1 LFTNLSEREIILVKM
16 KDGEPSS
23 YFFDLTKPKHI
34 TGLNVIIQPFSY
46 LYSTMN
52 RDLIRNN
59 EKFQKA
65 ISGLNA
71 QQRKAVE
78 QIDGPVLVIAGP
90 GTGKTQILAARIG
103 QILLETDAEA
113 HNILCLTYT
122 DAGTIAMR
130 KRLFDFIGPEAY
142 RVHIHTFHSFCN
154 DIIQEN
160 LDYFGKLNLEA
171 ISDLE
176 RIELFRKLV
185 HQLKEGNPLKRYRGD
200 VYFEVD
206 RLMELFSIM
215 KRENWTTEYIIEKA
229 DEYLE
234 MIEHAEPGS
243 EIYKS
248 FYYSKKTKTADAGD
262 KKPSYQDELDKINVL
277 KYAAKE
283 FINYQKIMS
292 DANRYDFDDMIL
304 WILNAF
310 KNDQNFLL
318 NYQERYQYFLIDEY
332 QDTSGSQNELIRLL
346 IDFWEN
352 PNVFVVG
359 DDDQSIF
366 RFQGANVENIEQYC
380 NWFPQNLAKIMLQN
394 NYRSTQAILDL
405 SKNLIDFNTE
415 RIKMEGLSKS
425 LIASN
430 STFENNTLVPQIIE
444 YETPIQE
451 FASVTEQ
458 VYKLINEQ
466 KVDPK
471 EIAIIY
477 KEHKS
482 GEELAHYFQSREIP
496 VSTKKR
502 VNILTI
508 PFAQKLINILRYL
521 AAENDISYSGD
532 ELLFKILHYDFYEIN
547 PIDIAKLSVAVNN
560 HNYSNK
566 EKTSLRRM
574 LAEMNKKTID
584 LFEETSIQHM
594 RRLSADIEYW
604 IKESNNFTLQNL
616 FEKIITRG
624 GILAYILKSPEKT
637 WLMQVLSSL
646 FNFLKEESR
655 KNPDMGLAEFVNT
668 IDLLDDNGLSLEL
681 NKVLFNEHGVN
692 FLTCHG
698 SKGLEFQYVFFIGA
712 TKNVWEGKRKFSRT
726 YKIPET
732 LFLSNSKGKD
742 EEELRR
748 LFYVAMTRAKT
759 NLQISYTST
768 DLKGKEIERSMFV
781 GELLST
787 SAITVEKLTVEDPL
801 IMDFFA
807 LNFKEENSKVSTS
820 SIDHDWVESVLEK
833 YTLSVTHLNNYLSCP
848 LKFYFQNLVMVPS
861 GKNETMTF
869 GSSIHWALEKFFRE
883 VIETKEFPSVDTLIR
898 DFDWYMIR
906 NREAFTKEQFERRT
920 EYGHKIIPPY
930 YNFYIDKWHKIV
942 STETP
947 IKNVEVNG
955 IPIKGKIDKIEF
967 DGNAV
972 NVVDYKT
979 GSYDSAKKKLNPPS
993 EKDPLGG
1000 DYWRQ
1005 AVFYKILIDNY
1016 RVKDWKVISTEFDF
1030 IEPVKDEYKKEK
1042 IVILPEHV
1050 KIVTK
1055 QIEDVYS
1062 KIRNHEFNT
1071 GCGKKDCEWCNF
1083 VKNNF
1088 RDAEFVFPEEE
1099 EGDLE

>member
-1 LFTNLSEREIILVKM
+1 MFSPFFLSLFK
-16 KDGEPSS
+16 
-23 YFFDLTKPKHI
+23 
-34 TGLNVIIQPFSY
+34 
-46 LYSTMN
+46 MN
-52 RDLIRNN
+52 RELIRNN
-59 EKFQKA
+59 EKFQNA
-65 ISGLNA
+65 LAGLNK
-71 QQRKAVE
+71 QQLEAVN

-103 QILLETDAEA
+103 KILLETDAEA

-185 HQLKEGNPLKRYRGD
+185 HQFKEGNPLKRYRGD
-200 VYFEVD
+200 VYYEID
-206 RLMELFSIM
+206 RLMPLFSIL
-215 KRENWTTEYIIEKA
+215 KRENWTPEYVCEKA
-229 DEYLE
+229 DEYLN
-234 MIEHAEPGS
+234 MIDNAEEGSDLYKTFRYVRKGKNNEQGDFKPG
-243 EIYKS
+243 
-248 FYYSKKTKTADAGD
+248 
-262 KKPSYQDELDKINVL
+262 YQKEKESINLL
-277 KYAAKE
+277 KYAVKE
-283 FINYQKIMS
+283 FNNYQQIMR
-292 DANRYDFDDMIL
+292 DANRYDFDDMII
-304 WILNAF
+304 WILKAF
-310 KNDQNFLL
+310 QNDENFLL
-318 NYQERYQYFLIDEY
+318 SYQERYQYFLIDEY

-346 IDFWEN
+346 IDFWEK

-380 NWFPQNLAKIMLQN
+380 QWFPQNLAKIMLQN
-394 NYRSTQAILDL
+394 NYRSTQSILDL

-415 RIKMEGLSKS
+415 RIQMDGLSKS
-425 LIASN
+425 LVASN
-430 STFENNTLVPQIIE
+430 SNYTTTSITPKIIE

-458 VYKLINEQ
+458 VYHLITIEN
-466 KVDPK
+466 VDPK
-471 EIAIIY
+471 EIAVIY

-482 GEELAHYFQSREIP
+482 GEELAQYFQNREIP

-508 PFAQKLINILRYL
+508 PFAKKLINILRYI

-532 ELLFKILHYDFYEIN
+532 ELLFQILHYDFYDIN
-547 PIDIAKLSVAVNN
+547 PIDIAKLSVEVNR

-566 EKTSLRRM
+566 ERTSIRRM
-574 LAEMNKKTID
+574 LVEMNKQTVD
-584 LFEETSIQHM
+584 LFQETSVQHM
-594 RRLSADIEYW
+594 RRLSQDVEYW
-604 IKESNNFTLQNL
+604 IKESNNLTLQNL

-655 KNPDMGLAEFVNT
+655 RNPDMGLKEFVST
-668 IDLLDDNGLSLEL
+668 IDLLADNNLSLEL

-698 SKGLEFQYVFFIGA
+698 SKGLEFQHVFLIGA
-712 TKNVWEGKRKFSRT
+712 TKSVWEGKRKYSKT

-732 LFLSNSKGKD
+732 LFLSSSKGKD

-759 NLQISYTST
+759 NLQISYSST
-768 DLKGKEIERSMFV
+768 DMKGKEIERSMFV
-781 GELLST
+781 GELLSA
-787 SAITVEKLTVEDPL
+787 SNIQPEKISIADPL
-801 IMDFFA
+801 ILDFFA
-807 LNFKEENSKVSTS
+807 LNFIDDNAIVSTS
-820 SIDHDWVESVLEK
+820 SIDHNWIDSVLDK

-869 GSSIHWALEKFFRE
+869 GSSVHWALEKFFRE
-883 VIETKEFPSVDTLIR
+883 VVDTQEFPPVKNLLR

-906 NREAFTKEQFERRT
+906 NREAFTKEQFERRL

-930 YNFYIDKWHKIV
+930 YERYINEWHKIV
-942 STETP
+942 STETA
-947 IKNVEVNG
+947 IKNVEING

-967 DGNAV
+967 DGNNV

-979 GSYDSAKKKLNPPS
+979 GNYENAKKKFLAPNDK
-993 EKDPLGG
+993 EPLGG

-1016 RVKDWKVISTEFDF
+1016 RIKDWRVISTEFDF
-1030 IEPVKDEYKKEK
+1030 VEPYKEEYVKHK
-1042 IVILPEHV
+1042 IVISP
-1050 KIVTK
+1050 
-1055 QIEDVYS
+1055 EDVKTVTNQIQEVYA
-1062 KIRNHEFNT
+1062 KIKRHEFTT
-1071 GCGKKDCEWCNF
+1071 GCGKKECEWCTF

-1088 RDAEFVFPEEE
+1088 RDAEFVFPTEEDE
-1099 EGDLE
+1099 ENED

>member
-1 LFTNLSEREIILVKM
+1 
-16 KDGEPSS
+16 
-23 YFFDLTKPKHI
+23 
-34 TGLNVIIQPFSY
+34 
-46 LYSTMN
+46 MN
-52 RDLIRNN
+52 RELIRNN
-59 EKFQKA
+59 EKFQNA
-65 ISGLNA
+65 LAGLNK
-71 QQRKAVE
+71 QQLEAVN

-103 QILLETDAEA
+103 KILLETDAEA

-185 HQLKEGNPLKRYRGD
+185 HQFKEGNPLKRYRGD
-200 VYFEVD
+200 VYYEID
-206 RLMELFSIM
+206 RLMPLFSIL
-215 KRENWTTEYIIEKA
+215 KRENWTPEYVCEKA
-229 DEYLE
+229 DEYLD
-234 MIEHAEPGS
+234 MIDNAEEGSDLYKTFRYVRKGKNNEQGDFKPG
-243 EIYKS
+243 
-248 FYYSKKTKTADAGD
+248 
-262 KKPSYQDELDKINVL
+262 YQKEKESINLL
-277 KYAAKE
+277 KYAVKE
-283 FINYQKIMS
+283 FNNYQQIMR
-292 DANRYDFDDMIL
+292 DANRYDFDDMII
-304 WILNAF
+304 WILKAF
-310 KNDQNFLL
+310 QADENFLL
-318 NYQERYQYFLIDEY
+318 SYQERYQYFLIDEY

-346 IDFWEN
+346 IDFWEK

-380 NWFPQNLAKIMLQN
+380 QWFPQNLAKIMLQN
-394 NYRSTQAILDL
+394 NYRSTQSILDL

-415 RIKMEGLSKS
+415 RIQMDGLSKS
-425 LIASN
+425 LVASN
-430 STFENNTLVPQIIE
+430 SNYTTTSITPKIIE

-458 VYKLINEQ
+458 VYHLITIEN
-466 KVDPK
+466 VDPK
-471 EIAIIY
+471 EIAVIY

-482 GEELAHYFQSREIP
+482 GEELAQYFQNREIP

-508 PFAQKLINILRYL
+508 PFAKKLINILRYI

-532 ELLFKILHYDFYEIN
+532 ELLFQILHYDFYDIN
-547 PIDIAKLSVAVNN
+547 PIDIAKLSVEVNR

-566 EKTSLRRM
+566 ERTSIRRM
-574 LAEMNKKTID
+574 LVEMNKQTVD
-584 LFEETSIQHM
+584 LFQETSVQHM
-594 RRLSADIEYW
+594 RRLSQDVEYW
-604 IKESNNFTLQNL
+604 IKESNNLTLQNL

-655 KNPDMGLAEFVNT
+655 RNPDMGLKEFVST
-668 IDLLDDNGLSLEL
+668 IDLLADNNLSLEL

-698 SKGLEFQYVFFIGA
+698 SKGLEFQHVFLIGA
-712 TKNVWEGKRKFSRT
+712 TKSVWEGKRKYSKT

-732 LFLSNSKGKD
+732 LFLSSSKGKD

-759 NLQISYTST
+759 NLQISYSST
-768 DLKGKEIERSMFV
+768 DMKGKEIERSMFV
-781 GELLST
+781 GELLSA
-787 SAITVEKLTVEDPL
+787 SNIQPEKISIADPL
-801 IMDFFA
+801 ILDFFA
-807 LNFKEENSKVSTS
+807 LNFIDDNAIVSTS
-820 SIDHDWVESVLEK
+820 SIDHNWIDSVLDK

-869 GSSIHWALEKFFRE
+869 GSSVHWALEKFFRE
-883 VIETKEFPSVDTLIR
+883 VVDTQEFPPVKNLLR

-906 NREAFTKEQFERRT
+906 NREAFTKEQFERRL

-930 YNFYIDKWHKIV
+930 YERYINEWHKIV
-942 STETP
+942 STETA
-947 IKNVEVNG
+947 IKNVEING

-967 DGNAV
+967 DGNNV

-979 GSYDSAKKKLNPPS
+979 GNYENAKKKFLAPNDK
-993 EKDPLGG
+993 EPLGG

-1016 RVKDWKVISTEFDF
+1016 RIKDWRVISTEFDF
-1030 IEPVKDEYKKEK
+1030 VEPYKEEYVKHK
-1042 IVILPEHV
+1042 IVISP
-1050 KIVTK
+1050 
-1055 QIEDVYS
+1055 EDVKTVTNQIQEVYA
-1062 KIRNHEFNT
+1062 KIKRHEFTT
-1071 GCGKKDCEWCNF
+1071 GCGKKECEWCTF

-1088 RDAEFVFPEEE
+1088 RDAEFVFPTEEDE
-1099 EGDLE
+1099 ENED

>member
-1 LFTNLSEREIILVKM
+1 MFSPFFLSLFK
-16 KDGEPSS
+16 
-23 YFFDLTKPKHI
+23 
-34 TGLNVIIQPFSY
+34 
-46 LYSTMN
+46 MN
-52 RDLIRNN
+52 RELIRNN
-59 EKFQKA
+59 EKFQNA
-65 ISGLNA
+65 LAGLNK
-71 QQRKAVE
+71 QQLQAVN

-103 QILLETDAEA
+103 KILLETDAEA

-185 HQLKEGNPLKRYRGD
+185 HQFKEGNPLKRYRGD
-200 VYFEVD
+200 VYYEVD
-206 RLMELFSIM
+206 RLMSLFSIL
-215 KRENWTTEYIIEKA
+215 KRENWTPEYVCEKA
-229 DEYLE
+229 DEYLD
-234 MIEHAEPGS
+234 MIDNAEEGS
-243 EIYKS
+243 DLYKT
-248 FYYSKKTKTADAGD
+248 FRYVRKGKNNNAGD
-262 KKPSYQDELDKINVL
+262 FKSGYIKEKESINLL
-277 KYAAKE
+277 KYAVKE
-283 FINYQKIMS
+283 FNNYQQIMR
-292 DANRYDFDDMIL
+292 DANRYDFDDMII
-304 WILNAF
+304 WILKAF
-310 KNDQNFLL
+310 QADENFLL
-318 NYQERYQYFLIDEY
+318 SYQERYQYFLIDEY

-346 IDFWEN
+346 IDFWEK

-380 NWFPQNLAKIMLQN
+380 QWFPQNLAKIMLQN
-394 NYRSTQAILDL
+394 NYRSTQSILDL

-415 RIKMEGLSKS
+415 RIQMDGLSKT
-425 LIASN
+425 LVASN
-430 STFENNTLVPQIIE
+430 SNYTTTSITPKIIE

-458 VYKLINEQ
+458 VYHLITIEN
-466 KVDPK
+466 VDPK
-471 EIAIIY
+471 EIAVIY

-482 GEELAHYFQSREIP
+482 GEELAQYFQNREIP

-508 PFAQKLINILRYL
+508 PFAKKLINILRYI

-532 ELLFKILHYDFYEIN
+532 ELLFQILHYDFYDIN
-547 PIDIAKLSVAVNN
+547 PIDIAKLSVEVNR

-566 EKTSLRRM
+566 ERTSIRRM
-574 LAEMNKKTID
+574 LVEMNKHTSD
-584 LFEETSIQHM
+584 LFEETSVQHM
-594 RRLSADIEYW
+594 RRLSQDVEYW
-604 IKESNNFTLQNL
+604 IKESNNLTLQNL

-655 KNPDMGLAEFVNT
+655 RNPDMGLKEFVST
-668 IDLLDDNGLSLEL
+668 IDLLADNNLSLEL

-698 SKGLEFQYVFFIGA
+698 SKGLEFQHVFLIGA
-712 TKNVWEGKRKFSRT
+712 TKSVWEGKRKYSKT

-732 LFLSNSKGKD
+732 LFLSSSKGKD

-759 NLQISYTST
+759 NLQISYSST
-768 DLKGKEIERSMFV
+768 DMKGKEIERSMFV
-781 GELLST
+781 GELLSA
-787 SAITVEKLTVEDPL
+787 SNIQPEKISIADPQIL
-801 IMDFFA
+801 DFFA
-807 LNFKEENSKVSTS
+807 LNFIADNAIVSTS
-820 SIDHDWVESVLEK
+820 SIDHHWIDSVLDK

-869 GSSIHWALEKFFRE
+869 GSSVHWALEKFFRE
-883 VIETKEFPSVDTLIR
+883 VVDTQEFPPVKNLLR

-906 NREAFTKEQFERRT
+906 NREAFTKEQFERRL

-930 YNFYIDKWHKIV
+930 YERYINEWHKIV
-942 STETP
+942 STETS

-967 DGNAV
+967 DGNNV

-979 GSYDSAKKKLNPPS
+979 GNYENAKKKFLAPS
-993 EKDPLGG
+993 DKEPLGG

-1016 RVKDWKVISTEFDF
+1016 RIKDWRVISTEFDF
-1030 IEPVKDEYKKEK
+1030 VEPYKEEYVKHK
-1042 IVILPEHV
+1042 IVISA
-1050 KIVTK
+1050 
-1055 QIEDVYS
+1055 EDVKTVTNQIQDVYA
-1062 KIRNHEFNT
+1062 KIKRHEFTT
-1071 GCGKKDCEWCNF
+1071 GCGKKDCDWCTF

-1088 RDAEFVFPEEE
+1088 RDAEFVFPTEEDE
-1099 EGDLE
+1099 ENED

>member
-1 LFTNLSEREIILVKM
+1 
-16 KDGEPSS
+16 
-23 YFFDLTKPKHI
+23 
-34 TGLNVIIQPFSY
+34 
-46 LYSTMN
+46 MN

-59 EKFQKA
+59 EKFQQA
-65 ISGLNA
+65 LAGLNNE
-71 QQRKAVE
+71 QLEAVNK
-78 QIDGPVLVIAGP
+78 IDGPVLVIAGP

-103 QILLETDAEA
+103 KILLDTDAEA

-130 KRLFDFIGPEAY
+130 KRLFEFIGPEAY

-200 VYFEVD
+200 VYYEVE
-206 RLMELFSIM
+206 RLKALFSIM
-215 KRENWTTEYIIEKA
+215 KRENWTSDYVCSKA

-234 MIEHAEPGS
+234 MIDNAEEGT
-243 EIYKS
+243 ELYKS
-248 FYYSKKTKTADAGD
+248 FHYVRAGKNNAKGD
-262 KKPSYQDELDKINVL
+262 NKPGYQKEKDDINLL
-277 KYAAKE
+277 KFAAKE
-283 FINYQKIMS
+283 FDNYQEIMRE
-292 DANRYDFDDMIL
+292 ANRYDFDDMII
-304 WILNAF
+304 WILKAF
-310 KNDQNFLL
+310 QTDENFLL

-380 NWFPQNLAKIMLQN
+380 QWFPKDLAKIMLQN
-394 NYRSTQAILDL
+394 NYRSTQAILNL

-415 RIKMEGLSKS
+415 RIKMDGLTKN

-430 STFENNTLVPQIIE
+430 SNYLTTTITPKIVE

-458 VYKLINEQ
+458 VYNLITIENI
-466 KVDPK
+466 DPK
-471 EIAIIY
+471 EIAVIY

-482 GEELAHYFQSREIP
+482 GEELAQYFQNREIP

-508 PFAQKLINILRYL
+508 PFAKKLISILRYI
-521 AAENDISYSGD
+521 AAENEIAYSGD
-532 ELLFKILHYDFYEIN
+532 ETLFQILHYDFYDIN

-566 EKTSLRRM
+566 ERTSIRRM
-574 LAEMNKKTID
+574 LVEMNKKTVD
-584 LFEETSIQHM
+584 LFEEHSIQQM
-594 RRLSADIEYW
+594 RRLGQDIEYW
-604 IKESNNFTLQNL
+604 IKESNNLTLQNL

-655 KNPDMGLAEFVNT
+655 RNPEMGLKEFVDT
-668 IDLLDDNGLSLEL
+668 IDLLADNNLSLEL

-698 SKGLEFQYVFFIGA
+698 SKGLEFQHVFLIGA
-712 TKNVWEGKRKFSRT
+712 NKNVWEGKRKFSNT

-732 LFLSNSKGKD
+732 LFLSNNKGKD

-759 NLQISYTST
+759 NLQISYSST
-768 DLKGKEIERSMFV
+768 DMKGKEIESSMFV

-787 SAITVEKLTVEDPL
+787 SNLKPEKINIADSNIL
-801 IMDFFA
+801 DFFA
-807 LNFKEENSKVSTS
+807 LNFVSDDAVVSTS
-820 SIDHDWVESVLEK
+820 SIDHNWIDSVLDK

-869 GSSIHWALEKFFRE
+869 GSSVHWALEKFFKE
-883 VIETKEFPSVDTLIR
+883 VVDTKEFPPVKNLIR
-898 DFDWYMIR
+898 DFDWYMFR
-906 NREAFTKEQFERRT
+906 NREAFTKEQFERRI

-930 YNFYIDKWHKIV
+930 YDFYIDKWHKIV
-942 STETP
+942 STETA
-947 IKNVEVNG
+947 IKNVEING

-967 DGNAV
+967 DGNNV

-979 GSYDSAKKKLNPPS
+979 GNYENAKKKFSPPS

-1016 RVKDWKVISTEFDF
+1016 RVKDWRVISTEFDF
-1030 IEPVKDEYKKEK
+1030 VEPYKDEYVKHK
-1042 IVILPEHV
+1042 IVISPDDV
-1050 KIVTK
+1050 KTVTQ
-1055 QIEDVYS
+1055 QIQEVFA
-1062 KIRNHEFNT
+1062 KIKNHEFTT
-1071 GCGKKDCEWCNF
+1071 GCGKKDCEWCTF

-1088 RDAEFVFPEEE
+1088 RDAEFVFPAEE
-1099 EGDLE
+1099 EGELED

>member
-1 LFTNLSEREIILVKM
+1 ME
-16 KDGEPSS
+16 DGEPPS
-23 YFFDLTKPKHI
+23 YILDLTKPFI
-34 TGLNVIIQPFSY
+34 NWLNIKIRPFS
-46 LYSTMN
+46 LSLFVMN

-65 ISGLNA
+65 IAGLNE
-71 QQRKAVE
+71 QQRNAVE

-176 RIELFRKLV
+176 KIELFRKLV
-185 HQLKEGNPLKRYRGD
+185 HQFKEGNPLKRYRGD
-200 VYFEVD
+200 VYYEVN

-215 KRENWTTEYIIEKA
+215 KRENWSAEFINENANRYIEEI
-229 DEYLE
+229 DN
-234 MIEHAEPGS
+234 AEPGS
-243 EIYKS
+243 DYFKA
-248 FYYSKKTKTADAGD
+248 FYYSRKTKTAEAGD
-262 KKPSYQDELDKINVL
+262 KKPAYQEELDKINLL
-277 KYAAKE
+277 KYAANE
-283 FINYQKIMS
+283 FVNYQKLMS

-366 RFQGANVENIEQYC
+366 RFQGASVENITQYC
-380 NWFPQNLAKIMLQN
+380 NWFPQNLAKIMLLN
-394 NYRSTQAILDL
+394 NYRSTQSILDL

-425 LIASN
+425 LLASN
-430 STFENNTLVPQIIE
+430 AEYQANTITPKIVE
-444 YETPIQE
+444 YESPIHE
-451 FASVTEQ
+451 FASVTDQ
-458 VYKLINEQ
+458 VYKLINENNI
-466 KVDPK
+466 DPK

-482 GEELAHYFQSREIP
+482 GEELAHYFQLREIP

-502 VNILTI
+502 VNILNI
-508 PFAQKLINILRYL
+508 PFAQKLITILRYL
-521 AAENDISYSGD
+521 SAENEISYSGD
-532 ELLFKILHYDFYEIN
+532 ELLFKILHFDFYEIN
-547 PIDIAKLSVAVNN
+547 PIDIAKLSHAVNN

-566 EKTSLRRM
+566 EKTSIRRM
-574 LAEMNKKTID
+574 LTELNSKTID
-584 LFEETSIQHM
+584 LFEPISVQHM
-594 RRLSADIEYW
+594 RRLSSDIEYW
-604 IKESNNFTLQNL
+604 IKESQNFTLQNL

-655 KNPDMGLAEFVNT
+655 RNPDMGLAEFINT
-668 IDLLDDNGLSLEL
+668 IDLLEENGLSLEL
-681 NKVLFNEHGVN
+681 NKILFNEHGVN

-698 SKGLEFQYVFFIGA
+698 SKGLEFKYVFLIGA
-712 TKNVWEGKRKFSRT
+712 NKNVWEGKRKMSRT
-726 YKIPET
+726 YKLPDT
-732 LFLSNSKGKD
+732 LFTSNSKGD
-742 EEELRR
+742 EVEELRR

-759 NLQISYTST
+759 NLQISYSST
-768 DLKGKEIERSMFV
+768 DMKGKEIESSMFV

-787 SAITVEKLTVEDPL
+787 SEIKAEKLSVDDSL
-801 IMDFFA
+801 AMDFFA
-807 LNFKEENSKVSTS
+807 LNFKEENAQVSTS
-820 SIDHDWVESVLEK
+820 SIDHAWVDSILDK

-869 GSSIHWALEKFFRE
+869 GSSIHWALEKFFRT
-883 VIETKEFPSVDTLIR
+883 VVDTKEFPGVDTLIR

-906 NREAFTKEQFERRT
+906 NREAFTKEQFERRS

-930 YNFYIDKWHKIV
+930 YDYYINSWHKIV

-979 GSYDSAKKKLNPPS
+979 GSFDNAKKKLNPPS
-993 EKDPLGG
+993 EKEPLGG

-1030 IEPVKDEYKKEK
+1030 VEPVKDEYKKEK

-1055 QIEDVYS
+1055 QIEDVYA
-1062 KIRNHEFNT
+1062 KIKRHEFTT
-1071 GCGKKDCEWCNF
+1071 GCGDKECEWCNF

-1099 EGDLE
+1099 EPEIE

>member
-1 LFTNLSEREIILVKM
+1 
-16 KDGEPSS
+16 
-23 YFFDLTKPKHI
+23 
-34 TGLNVIIQPFSY
+34 
-46 LYSTMN
+46 MN
-52 RDLIRNN
+52 RELIRNN

-65 ISGLNA
+65 LQGLNK
-71 QQRKAVE
+71 QQQDAVNK
-78 QIDGPVLVIAGP
+78 IDGPVLVIAGP

-103 QILLETDAEA
+103 KILLETDAEA

-176 RIELFRKLV
+176 KIELFRELI
-185 HQLKEGNPLKRYRGD
+185 HQFKEGNPLKRYRGD
-200 VYFEVD
+200 VYFEVR

-215 KRENWTTEYIIEKA
+215 KRENWSAEFIVEKA
-229 DEYLE
+229 DEYLSL
-234 MIEHAEPGS
+234 IENAEEGS
-243 EIYKS
+243 ELYKT
-248 FYYSKKTKTADAGD
+248 FRYLKKTKNAEAGD
-262 KKPSYQDELDKINVL
+262 FKPAYADEKEKITLL
-277 KYAAKE
+277 KFAANE
-283 FINYQKIMS
+283 FDNYQKLMS
-292 DANRYDFDDMIL
+292 EKNRYDFDDMII

-310 KNDQNFLL
+310 KKDPDFLL

-332 QDTSGSQNELIRLL
+332 QDTSGSQNELIKLL
-346 IDFWEN
+346 IDYWEN

-380 NWFPQNLAKIMLQN
+380 NWFPNDLVKIMLEN
-394 NYRSTQAILDL
+394 NYRSTQSILDL

-425 LIASN
+425 LVASN
-430 STFENNTLVPQIIE
+430 TNYHTVNVSPRIIE

-451 FASVTEQ
+451 FASVTDQVSQLIFEQ
-458 VYKLINEQ
+458 NI
-466 KVDPK
+466 DPK
-471 EIAIIY
+471 EIAVIY
-477 KEHKS
+477 KEHKF
-482 GEELAHYFQSREIP
+482 GEELASYFQAREIP

-508 PFAQKLINILRYL
+508 PFAQKLLTILKYL
-521 AAENDISYSGD
+521 ALENEIAYSGD
-532 ELLFKILHYDFYEIN
+532 ELLFKILHYDFYDIN
-547 PIDIAKLSVAVNN
+547 PIDVAKISVAVNN

-566 EKTSLRRM
+566 EKTSIRRM
-574 LAEMNKKTID
+574 LVEMNKKTPD
-584 LFEETSIQHM
+584 MFEDESMQQM
-594 RRLSADIEYW
+594 RRLSSDIEYW
-604 IKESNNFTLQNL
+604 IKESNNLTLQTL

-624 GILAYILKSPEKT
+624 GILAYILKSSEKT

-655 KNPDMGLAEFVNT
+655 RHPDMGLQEFIDT
-668 IDLLDDNGLSLEL
+668 IDLLEENDLSLEL
-681 NKVLFNEHGVN
+681 NKILFNEHGVN

-698 SKGLEFQYVFFIGA
+698 SKGLEFEYVFLVGS
-712 TKNVWEGKRKFSRT
+712 TKNVWEGKRKRSNT

-732 LFLSNSKGKD
+732 LFLSNSKGNE

-759 NLQISYTST
+759 NLQISYSST
-768 DLKGKEIERSMFV
+768 DTKGKEIERSMFV
-781 GELLST
+781 GELLS
-787 SAITVEKLTVEDPL
+787 SSNLQVEKIIINDDVVTE
-801 IMDFFA
+801 FFS
-807 LNFKEENSKVSTS
+807 LNFKEDNLQVSTN
-820 SIDHDWVESVLEK
+820 SIDHAWIDTVLEK
-833 YTLSVTHLNNYLSCP
+833 YTLSVTHLNNYLDCP

-883 VIETKEFPSVDTLIR
+883 VMEKNEFPEVDTLLR
-898 DFDWYMIR
+898 DFDWYMYR
-906 NREAFTKEQFERRT
+906 NREAFTKEQFERRI
-920 EYGHKIIPPY
+920 EYGHKIIVPY
-930 YNFYIDKWHKIV
+930 YERYINEWNKIV
-942 STETP
+942 SPETP
-947 IKNVEVNG
+947 IKNVEVNA

-967 DGNAV
+967 HGNEV

-979 GSYDSAKKKLNPPS
+979 GNYENAKKKFLAPS
-993 EKDPLGG
+993 DKEPLGG

-1016 RVKDWKVISTEFDF
+1016 RVKNWKVISTEFDF
-1030 IEPVKDEYKKEK
+1030 IEPYKDEYVKHK
-1042 IVILPEHV
+1042 IVINPEDV
-1050 KIVTK
+1050 KTVTK
-1055 QIEDVYS
+1055 QIEEVYG
-1062 KIRNHEFNT
+1062 KILKHEFTT
-1071 GCGKKDCEWCNF
+1071 GCGKKECEWCNF

-1088 RDAEFVFPEEE
+1088 RDAEFKFPEEE
-1099 EGDLE
+1099 ELEDNS

>member
-1 LFTNLSEREIILVKM
+1 MFSPFFLSLFK
-16 KDGEPSS
+16 
-23 YFFDLTKPKHI
+23 
-34 TGLNVIIQPFSY
+34 
-46 LYSTMN
+46 MN
-52 RDLIRNN
+52 RELIRNN
-59 EKFQKA
+59 EKFQNA
-65 ISGLNA
+65 LAGLNK
-71 QQRKAVE
+71 QQLEAVN

-103 QILLETDAEA
+103 KILLETDAEA

-185 HQLKEGNPLKRYRGD
+185 HQFKEGNPLKRYRGD
-200 VYFEVD
+200 VYYEID
-206 RLMELFSIM
+206 RLMPLFSIL
-215 KRENWTTEYIIEKA
+215 KRENWTPEYVCEKA
-229 DEYLE
+229 DEYLD
-234 MIEHAEPGS
+234 MIDNAEEGSDLYKTFRYVRKGKNNEQGDFKPG
-243 EIYKS
+243 
-248 FYYSKKTKTADAGD
+248 
-262 KKPSYQDELDKINVL
+262 YQKEKESINLL
-277 KYAAKE
+277 KYAVKE
-283 FINYQKIMS
+283 FNNYQQIMR
-292 DANRYDFDDMIL
+292 DANRYDFDDMII
-304 WILNAF
+304 WILKAF
-310 KNDQNFLL
+310 QADENFLL
-318 NYQERYQYFLIDEY
+318 SYQERYQYFLIDEY

-346 IDFWEN
+346 IDFWEK

-380 NWFPQNLAKIMLQN
+380 QWFPQNLAKIMLQN
-394 NYRSTQAILDL
+394 NYRSTQSILDL

-415 RIKMEGLSKS
+415 RIQMDGLSKS
-425 LIASN
+425 LVASN
-430 STFENNTLVPQIIE
+430 SNYTTTSITPKIIE

-458 VYKLINEQ
+458 VYHLITIEN
-466 KVDPK
+466 VDPK
-471 EIAIIY
+471 EIAVIY

-482 GEELAHYFQSREIP
+482 GEELAQYFQNREIP

-508 PFAQKLINILRYL
+508 PFAKKLINILRYI

-532 ELLFKILHYDFYEIN
+532 ELLFQILHYDFYDIN
-547 PIDIAKLSVAVNN
+547 PIDIAKLSVEVNR

-566 EKTSLRRM
+566 ERTSIRRM
-574 LAEMNKKTID
+574 LVEMNKQTVD
-584 LFEETSIQHM
+584 LFQETSVQHM
-594 RRLSADIEYW
+594 RRLSQDVEYW
-604 IKESNNFTLQNL
+604 IKESNNLTLQNL

-655 KNPDMGLAEFVNT
+655 RNPDMGLKEFVST
-668 IDLLDDNGLSLEL
+668 IDLLADNNLSLEL

-698 SKGLEFQYVFFIGA
+698 SKGLEFQHVFLIGA
-712 TKNVWEGKRKFSRT
+712 TKSVWEGKRKYSKT

-732 LFLSNSKGKD
+732 LFLSSSKGKD

-759 NLQISYTST
+759 NLQISYSST
-768 DLKGKEIERSMFV
+768 DMKGKEIERSMFV
-781 GELLST
+781 GELLSA
-787 SAITVEKLTVEDPL
+787 SNIQPEKISIADPL
-801 IMDFFA
+801 ILDFFA
-807 LNFKEENSKVSTS
+807 LNFIDDNAIVSTS
-820 SIDHDWVESVLEK
+820 SIDHNWIDSVLDK

-869 GSSIHWALEKFFRE
+869 GSSVHWALEKFFRE
-883 VIETKEFPSVDTLIR
+883 VVDTQEFPPVKNLLR

-906 NREAFTKEQFERRT
+906 NREAFTKEQFERRL

-930 YNFYIDKWHKIV
+930 YERYINEWHKIV
-942 STETP
+942 STETS

-967 DGNAV
+967 DGNNV

-979 GSYDSAKKKLNPPS
+979 GNYENAKKKFLAPNDK
-993 EKDPLGG
+993 EPLGG

-1016 RVKDWKVISTEFDF
+1016 RIKDWRVISTEFDF
-1030 IEPVKDEYKKEK
+1030 VEPYKEEYVKHK
-1042 IVILPEHV
+1042 IVISP
-1050 KIVTK
+1050 
-1055 QIEDVYS
+1055 EDVKTVTNQIQDVYA
-1062 KIRNHEFNT
+1062 KIKRHEFTT
-1071 GCGKKDCEWCNF
+1071 GCGKKDCDWCTF

-1088 RDAEFVFPEEE
+1088 RDAEFVFPTEEDE
-1099 EGDLE
+1099 ENED

>member
-1 LFTNLSEREIILVKM
+1 
-16 KDGEPSS
+16 
-23 YFFDLTKPKHI
+23 
-34 TGLNVIIQPFSY
+34 
-46 LYSTMN
+46 MN

-59 EKFQKA
+59 EKFQQA
-65 ISGLNA
+65 LAGLNK
-71 QQRKAVE
+71 QQLDAVNK
-78 QIDGPVLVIAGP
+78 IDGPVLVIAGP

-103 QILLETDAEA
+103 KILLDTDAEA

-130 KRLFDFIGPEAY
+130 KRLFEFIGPEAY

-200 VYFEVD
+200 VYYEVD
-206 RLMELFSIM
+206 RLKALFSIM
-215 KRENWTTEYIIEKA
+215 KRENWTSDYVCEKA
-229 DEYLE
+229 NEYLE
-234 MIEHAEPGS
+234 MIDNAEEGS
-243 EIYKS
+243 ELYKS
-248 FYYSKKTKTADAGD
+248 FRYVRAGKNNAKGD
-262 KKPSYQDELDKINVL
+262 YKPAYQKEKDDINLL
-277 KYAAKE
+277 KFAAKE
-283 FINYQKIMS
+283 FDNYQEIMR
-292 DANRYDFDDMIL
+292 DANRYDFDDMII
-304 WILNAF
+304 WILKAF
-310 KNDQNFLL
+310 QTDENFLL

-380 NWFPQNLAKIMLQN
+380 QWFPKDLAKIMLQN
-394 NYRSTQAILDL
+394 NYRSTQAILNL

-415 RIKMEGLSKS
+415 RIKMDGLTKN

-430 STFENNTLVPQIIE
+430 SNYLTTTITPKIIE

-458 VYKLINEQ
+458 VYNLITIENI
-466 KVDPK
+466 DPK
-471 EIAIIY
+471 EIAVIY

-482 GEELAHYFQSREIP
+482 GEELAQYFQNREIP

-508 PFAQKLINILRYL
+508 PFAKKLISILRYI
-521 AAENDISYSGD
+521 AAENEIAYSGD
-532 ELLFKILHYDFYEIN
+532 ETLFQILHYDFYDIN

-566 EKTSLRRM
+566 ERTSIRRM
-574 LAEMNKKTID
+574 LVEMNKKTVD
-584 LFEETSIQHM
+584 LFEEHSIQQM
-594 RRLSADIEYW
+594 RRLGQDIEYW
-604 IKESNNFTLQNL
+604 IKESNNLTLQNL

-655 KNPDMGLAEFVNT
+655 RNPDMGLKEFVNT
-668 IDLLDDNGLSLEL
+668 IDLLADNNLSLEL

-698 SKGLEFQYVFFIGA
+698 SKGLEFQHVFLIGA
-712 TKNVWEGKRKFSRT
+712 NKNVWEGKRKFSNT

-732 LFLSNSKGKD
+732 LFLSNNKGKD

-759 NLQISYTST
+759 NLQISYSST
-768 DLKGKEIERSMFV
+768 DMKGKEIESSMFV

-787 SAITVEKLTVEDPL
+787 SNLKPEKINIADSNIL
-801 IMDFFA
+801 DFFA
-807 LNFKEENSKVSTS
+807 LNFVSDDAVVSTS
-820 SIDHDWVESVLEK
+820 SIDHNWIESVLEK

-869 GSSIHWALEKFFRE
+869 GSSVHWALEKFFKE
-883 VIETKEFPSVDTLIR
+883 VVDTKELPPVKNLIR
-898 DFDWYMIR
+898 DFDWYMYR
-906 NREAFTKEQFERRT
+906 NREAFTKEQFERRI

-930 YNFYIDKWHKIV
+930 YDFYIDKWHKIV
-942 STETP
+942 STETA
-947 IKNVEVNG
+947 IKNVEING

-967 DGNAV
+967 DGNNV

-979 GSYDSAKKKLNPPS
+979 GNYENAKKKFSPPS

-1016 RVKDWKVISTEFDF
+1016 RVKDWRVISTEFDF
-1030 IEPVKDEYKKEK
+1030 VEPFKDEYVKHK
-1042 IVILPEHV
+1042 IVISP
-1050 KIVTK
+1050 
-1055 QIEDVYS
+1055 EDVKTVTQQIQDVYG
-1062 KIRNHEFNT
+1062 KIKAHEFTT

-1088 RDAEFVFPEEE
+1088 RDAEFIFPTEE
-1099 EGDLE
+1099 EGDLED

>member
-1 LFTNLSEREIILVKM
+1 
-16 KDGEPSS
+16 
-23 YFFDLTKPKHI
+23 
-34 TGLNVIIQPFSY
+34 
-46 LYSTMN
+46 MN
-52 RDLIRNN
+52 RELIRNN
-59 EKFQKA
+59 EKFQNA
-65 ISGLNA
+65 LAGLNK
-71 QQRKAVE
+71 QQLEAVN

-103 QILLETDAEA
+103 KILLETDAEA

-185 HQLKEGNPLKRYRGD
+185 HQFKEGNPLKRYRGD
-200 VYFEVD
+200 VYYEID
-206 RLMELFSIM
+206 RLMPLFSIL
-215 KRENWTTEYIIEKA
+215 KRENWTPEYVCEKA
-229 DEYLE
+229 DEYLN
-234 MIEHAEPGS
+234 MIDNAEEGSDLYKTFRYVRKGKNNEQGDFKPG
-243 EIYKS
+243 
-248 FYYSKKTKTADAGD
+248 
-262 KKPSYQDELDKINVL
+262 YQKEKESINLL
-277 KYAAKE
+277 KYAVKE
-283 FINYQKIMS
+283 FNNYQQIMR
-292 DANRYDFDDMIL
+292 DANRYDFDDMII
-304 WILNAF
+304 WILKAF
-310 KNDQNFLL
+310 QADENFLL
-318 NYQERYQYFLIDEY
+318 SYQERYQYFLIDEY

-346 IDFWEN
+346 IDFWEK

-380 NWFPQNLAKIMLQN
+380 QWFPQNLAKIMLQN
-394 NYRSTQAILDL
+394 NYRSTQSILDL

-415 RIKMEGLSKS
+415 RIQMDGLSKS
-425 LIASN
+425 LVASN
-430 STFENNTLVPQIIE
+430 SNYTTTSITPKIIE

-458 VYKLINEQ
+458 VYHLITIEN
-466 KVDPK
+466 VDPK
-471 EIAIIY
+471 EIAVIY

-482 GEELAHYFQSREIP
+482 GEELAQYFQNREIP

-508 PFAQKLINILRYL
+508 PFAKKLINILRYI

-532 ELLFKILHYDFYEIN
+532 ELLFQILHYDFYDIN
-547 PIDIAKLSVAVNN
+547 PIDIAKLSVEVNR

-566 EKTSLRRM
+566 ERTSIRRM
-574 LAEMNKKTID
+574 LVEMNKQTVD
-584 LFEETSIQHM
+584 LFQETSVQHM
-594 RRLSADIEYW
+594 RRLSQDVEYW
-604 IKESNNFTLQNL
+604 IKESNNLTLQNL

-655 KNPDMGLAEFVNT
+655 RNPDMGLKEFVST
-668 IDLLDDNGLSLEL
+668 IDLLADNNLSLEL

-698 SKGLEFQYVFFIGA
+698 SKGLEFQHVFLIGA
-712 TKNVWEGKRKFSRT
+712 TKSVWEGKRKYSKT

-732 LFLSNSKGKD
+732 LFLSSSKGKD

-759 NLQISYTST
+759 NLQISYSST
-768 DLKGKEIERSMFV
+768 DMKGKEIERSMFV
-781 GELLST
+781 GELLSA
-787 SAITVEKLTVEDPL
+787 SNIQPEKISIADPL
-801 IMDFFA
+801 ILDFFA
-807 LNFKEENSKVSTS
+807 LNFIDDNAIVSTS
-820 SIDHDWVESVLEK
+820 SIDHNWIDSVLDK

-869 GSSIHWALEKFFRE
+869 GSSVHWALEKFFRE
-883 VIETKEFPSVDTLIR
+883 VVDTQEFPPVKNLLR

-906 NREAFTKEQFERRT
+906 NREAFTKEQFERRL

-930 YNFYIDKWHKIV
+930 YERYINEWHKIV
-942 STETP
+942 STETA
-947 IKNVEVNG
+947 IKNVEING

-967 DGNAV
+967 DGNNV

-979 GSYDSAKKKLNPPS
+979 GNYENAKKKFLAPNDK
-993 EKDPLGG
+993 EPLGG

-1016 RVKDWKVISTEFDF
+1016 RIKDWRVISTEFDF
-1030 IEPVKDEYKKEK
+1030 VEPYKEEYVKHK
-1042 IVILPEHV
+1042 IVISP
-1050 KIVTK
+1050 
-1055 QIEDVYS
+1055 EDVKTVTNQIQEVYA
-1062 KIRNHEFNT
+1062 KIKRHEFTT
-1071 GCGKKDCEWCNF
+1071 GCGKKECEWCTF

-1088 RDAEFVFPEEE
+1088 RDAEFVFPTEEDE
-1099 EGDLE
+1099 ENED

>member
-1 LFTNLSEREIILVKM
+1 
-16 KDGEPSS
+16 
-23 YFFDLTKPKHI
+23 
-34 TGLNVIIQPFSY
+34 
-46 LYSTMN
+46 MN
-52 RDLIRNN
+52 RELIRNN
-59 EKFQKA
+59 EKFQNA
-65 ISGLNA
+65 LAGLNK
-71 QQRKAVE
+71 QQLEAVN

-103 QILLETDAEA
+103 KILLETDAEA

-185 HQLKEGNPLKRYRGD
+185 HQFKEGNPLKRYRGD
-200 VYFEVD
+200 VYYEID
-206 RLMELFSIM
+206 RLMPLFSIL
-215 KRENWTTEYIIEKA
+215 KRENWTPEYVCEKA
-229 DEYLE
+229 DEYLD
-234 MIEHAEPGS
+234 MIDNAEEGSDLYKTFRYVRKGKNNEQGDFKPG
-243 EIYKS
+243 
-248 FYYSKKTKTADAGD
+248 
-262 KKPSYQDELDKINVL
+262 YQKEKESINLL
-277 KYAAKE
+277 KYAVKE
-283 FINYQKIMS
+283 FNNYQQIMR
-292 DANRYDFDDMIL
+292 DANRYDFDDMII
-304 WILNAF
+304 WILKAF
-310 KNDQNFLL
+310 QADENFLL
-318 NYQERYQYFLIDEY
+318 SYQERYQYFLIDEY

-346 IDFWEN
+346 IDFWEK

-380 NWFPQNLAKIMLQN
+380 QWFPQNLAKIMLQN
-394 NYRSTQAILDL
+394 NYRSTQSILDL

-415 RIKMEGLSKS
+415 RIQMDGLSKS
-425 LIASN
+425 LVASN
-430 STFENNTLVPQIIE
+430 SNYTTTSITPKIIE

-458 VYKLINEQ
+458 VYHLITIEN
-466 KVDPK
+466 VDPK
-471 EIAIIY
+471 EIAVIY

-482 GEELAHYFQSREIP
+482 GEELAQYFQNREIP

-508 PFAQKLINILRYL
+508 PFAKKLINILRYI

-532 ELLFKILHYDFYEIN
+532 ELLFQILHYDFYDIN
-547 PIDIAKLSVAVNN
+547 PIDIAKLSVEVNR

-566 EKTSLRRM
+566 ERTSIRRM
-574 LAEMNKKTID
+574 LVEMNKQTVD
-584 LFEETSIQHM
+584 LFQETSVQHM
-594 RRLSADIEYW
+594 RRLSQDVEYW
-604 IKESNNFTLQNL
+604 IKESNNLTLQNL

-655 KNPDMGLAEFVNT
+655 RNPDMGLKEFVST
-668 IDLLDDNGLSLEL
+668 IDLLADNNLSLEL

-698 SKGLEFQYVFFIGA
+698 SKGLEFQHVFLIGA
-712 TKNVWEGKRKFSRT
+712 TKSVWEGKRKYSKT

-732 LFLSNSKGKD
+732 LFLSSSKGKD

-759 NLQISYTST
+759 NLQISYSST
-768 DLKGKEIERSMFV
+768 DMKGKEIERSMFV
-781 GELLST
+781 GELLSA
-787 SAITVEKLTVEDPL
+787 SNIQPEKISIADPL
-801 IMDFFA
+801 ILDFFA
-807 LNFKEENSKVSTS
+807 LNFIDDNAIVSTS
-820 SIDHDWVESVLEK
+820 SIDHNWIDSVLDK

-869 GSSIHWALEKFFRE
+869 GSSVHWALEKFFRE
-883 VIETKEFPSVDTLIR
+883 VVDTQEFPPVKNLLR

-906 NREAFTKEQFERRT
+906 NREAFTKEQFERRL

-930 YNFYIDKWHKIV
+930 YERYINEWHKIV
-942 STETP
+942 STETS

-967 DGNAV
+967 DGNNV

-979 GSYDSAKKKLNPPS
+979 GNYENAKKKFLAPNDK
-993 EKDPLGG
+993 EPLGG

-1016 RVKDWKVISTEFDF
+1016 RIKDWRVISTEFDF
-1030 IEPVKDEYKKEK
+1030 VEPYKEEYVKHK
-1042 IVILPEHV
+1042 IVISP
-1050 KIVTK
+1050 
-1055 QIEDVYS
+1055 EDVKTVTNQIQDVYA
-1062 KIRNHEFNT
+1062 KIKRHEFTT
-1071 GCGKKDCEWCNF
+1071 GCGKKDCDWCTF

-1088 RDAEFVFPEEE
+1088 RDAEFVFPTEEDE
-1099 EGDLE
+1099 ENED

>member
-1 LFTNLSEREIILVKM
+1 
-16 KDGEPSS
+16 
-23 YFFDLTKPKHI
+23 
-34 TGLNVIIQPFSY
+34 
-46 LYSTMN
+46 MN

-59 EKFQKA
+59 EKFKNA
-65 ISGLNA
+65 LEGLNEK
-71 QQRKAVE
+71 QLKAVNT
-78 QIDGPVLVIAGP
+78 IDGPVLVIAGP

-103 QILLETDAEA
+103 KILLDTDAEA

-176 RIELFRKLV
+176 KIELFRKLV
-185 HQLKEGNPLKRYRGD
+185 HQFKEGNPLKRYRGD
-200 VYFEVD
+200 VYYEIN

-215 KRENWTTEYIIEKA
+215 KRENWSAEYIINKA
-229 DEYLE
+229 NEYISL
-234 MIEHAEPGS
+234 IDNAEQGS
-243 EIYKS
+243 ELYKS
-248 FYYSKKTKTADAGD
+248 FFYSRKTKSAEAGD
-262 KKPSYQDELDKINVL
+262 KKPAYTDEKEKIELL
-277 KYAAKE
+277 KAAAKE
-283 FINYQKIMS
+283 FDNYQKLMS
-292 DANRYDFDDMIL
+292 NANRYDFDDMIL

-310 KNDQNFLL
+310 KLDQNFLL

-346 IDFWEN
+346 IDFWES

-366 RFQGANVENIEQYC
+366 RFQGASVENIKKYEE
-380 NWFPQNLAKIMLQN
+380 WFPANLTRIMLEN
-394 NYRSTQAILDL
+394 NYRSTQSILNL
-405 SKNLIDFNTE
+405 SKSLIDFNTE
-415 RIKMEGLSKS
+415 RIVMDGLSKT

-430 STFENNTLVPQIIE
+430 SAYQTTSITPRIIE
-444 YETPIQE
+444 YETPMQE

-458 VYKLINEQ
+458 VYKLIAEENI
-466 KVDPK
+466 DPK

-477 KEHKS
+477 KEHKA

-508 PFAQKLINILRYL
+508 PFAQKLITILRYL
-521 AAENDISYSGD
+521 AAENDIPYSGD
-532 ELLFKILHYDFYEIN
+532 ELLFKILHFDFYEIN
-547 PIDIAKLSVAVNN
+547 PIDAAKLSVAVTT

-566 EKTSLRRM
+566 EKTSIRR
-574 LAEMNKKTID
+574 LLVEMNKKTPD
-584 LFEETSIQHM
+584 MFEDVSTQHL
-594 RRLSADIEYW
+594 RRLSSDIEYW

-655 KNPDMGLAEFVNT
+655 RDPNMGLKEFVNT
-668 IDLLDDNGLSLEL
+668 IDLLEDNDLSLEL

-698 SKGLEFQYVFFIGA
+698 SKGLEFQFVFFIGA
-712 TKNVWEGKRKFSRT
+712 NKNVWEGKRKMSRT

-732 LFLSNSKGKD
+732 LFLSNSKGSD

-759 NLQISYTST
+759 NLQISYSSKDT
-768 DLKGKEIERSMFV
+768 KGKEIESSMFV
-781 GELLST
+781 GELLS
-787 SAITVEKLTVEDPL
+787 SSKIDVEKIKIDDHL
-801 IMDFFA
+801 IMEFFA
-807 LNFKEENSKVSTS
+807 LNFKADDAIVSTE
-820 SIDHDWVESVLEK
+820 SIDHAWVDTVLDK
-833 YTLSVTHLNNYLSCP
+833 YSLSVTHLNNYLDCP

-861 GKNETMTF
+861 GKSDSMTF
-869 GSSIHWALEKFFRE
+869 GSSVHWALEKFFRE
-883 VIETKEFPSVDTLIR
+883 VMEKKEFPGVETLIK
-898 DFDWYMIR
+898 DFEWYMIR
-906 NREAFTKEQFERRT
+906 NREAFTKEQFERRM
-920 EYGHKIIPPY
+920 EYGRKIIPPY
-930 YNFYIDKWHKIV
+930 YNQYINSWSKIV
-942 STETP
+942 SPEIA

-967 DGNAV
+967 DGNNV

-979 GSYDSAKKKLNPPS
+979 GSYESAKKKLNKPS
-993 EKDPLGG
+993 EKEPNGG

-1016 RVKDWKVISTEFDF
+1016 RLKDWRVISTEFDF
-1030 IEPVKDEYKKEK
+1030 IEPYKEK
-1042 IVILPEHV
+1042 YEKEKVVITPDDV
-1050 KIVTK
+1050 SVVTK
-1055 QIEDVYS
+1055 QIETVYA
-1062 KIRNHEFNT
+1062 KIKNHEFNS

-1088 RDAEFVFPEEE
+1088 RDAHFVFPESEE
-1099 EGDLE
+1099 EEQQ